1 MAQKTTV
8 FTLKVDGTEQAVNS
22 VNDLKKAI
30 GKLEEE
36 LESAELGSKKF
47 KQLQAELVK
56 AKSKFKDLDEATEGR
71 NLEERVGSFAKI
83 GEAIAGSFAVASG
96 AAAMFGAE
104 NEDLAKAELKVQA
117 ALTIAMG
124 ARSVAEGVMQAGI
137 ARRVVLEKAAAAGTF
152 VLNVVNKALNT
163 TLKANPIF
171 LIVTVLTLAVAG
183 FLKLADSVKGATSGF
198 SFLGAAVEKF
208 TGFLRD
214 VGNWAFPNLIDDATT
229 AKTIAN
235 AEKIQKALEGFDSAE
250 NIRIRNANRKLA
262 AAQAAGASDQLVLGL
277 MKEKAAAEIDLNN
290 KTISALRK
298 QGKDKTTAEI
308 QEIAKLE
315 SATIDSQQT
324 INNQVLANNKK
335 RTDKITEN
343 NKAAVEQM
351 KDYNSKIRS
360 LQQQAELAAISSETK
375 RAERQAQFDRSNA
388 IKEIQ
393 QSKFTAEQKNKLIAE
408 TNATWDALDKARR
421 AQNAKDEQ
429 EKAKSLAQSL
439 NAIRYEINL
448 MEIKDQGQR
457 QYEAL
462 KQEEQTAL
470 DSVTI
475 EEEAA
480 GKKAYIRKLYT
491 LKTKELSKQLA
502 IDEFNQQQD
511 LAQQNR
517 NLKMGMLDADMALL
531 SQSNVDKF
539 KLELDYFNK
548 KRELERADLLANQEA
563 EIKRMTLAGAT
574 EAEIAAK
581 KKLFAKDS
589 IIFDKQVA
597 ATKTQIDKAQANA
610 KLEIVSGAL
619 TGIMSLVGQNTAE
632 GKALG
637 IAQAVIDTYVGAN
650 KAFAQGGTFGFIGAA
665 GIIAAG
671 LANVATIMSTPIP
684 GAENTNTVAGPSKF
698 AKGGVLRG
706 PSHAQGG
713 IKTSFGELE
722 GGEWVINRN
731 SSAQF
736 HGLLSAINTVGGGRK
751 YADGGM
757 LGVKEQ
763 MQSLQDQ
770 LSGPQVI
777 KTYVVQSDIS
787 DAQRAQSQINRIAR
801 L

>member
-36 LESAELGSKKF
+36 LESAELGSQKF

-124 ARSVAEGVMQAGI
+124 ARSVAEGVMQAGLAKRI
-137 ARRVVLEKAAAAGTF
+137 VLEKAAAAGTF

-183 FLKLADSVKGATSGF
+183 FLKLADTIKGATGTF
-198 SFLGAAVEKF
+198 SFLGAALEKV

-214 VGNWAFPNLIDDATT
+214 VGNFVFPNLIDDATT
-229 AKTIAN
+229 AKTIEN
-235 AEKIQKALEGFDSAE
+235 ADKILKKMNEFGSQEQA
-250 NIRIRNANRKLA
+250 RVRNAQRQLA
-262 AAQAAGASDQLVLGL
+262 YAEAVGASDDKIL
-277 MKEKAAAEIDLNN
+277 EKKKAVAAAEQELNSKKIN
-290 KTISALRK
+290 YLIAA
-298 QGKDKTTAEI
+298 GKNRTTE
-308 QEIAKLE
+308 EKEELAKLQV
-315 SATIDSQQT
+315 ANIDSQQNIT
-324 INNQVLANNKK
+324 NAIVANNKK

-351 KDYNSKIRS
+351 KEYNSKIRS
-360 LQQQAELAAISSETK
+360 LQQQAALAAISDETK
-375 RAERQAQFDRSNA
+375 KAEKQAQFDRSNA

-408 TNATWDALDKARR
+408 TNVTWDALDKARR

-448 MEIKDQGQR
+448 MQIKDQGQR

-475 EEEAA
+475 EEAAA
-480 GKKAYIRKLYT
+480 GKKADIRKLYA

-511 LAQQNR
+511 LAQQDR
-517 NLKMGMLDADMALL
+517 NIKMGMLDANMALL

-548 KRELERADLLANQEA
+548 KRELERADLVANQEA
-563 EIKRMTLAGAT
+563 ELKRMEMSGAT
-574 EAEIAAK
+574 IEELAK
-581 KKLFAKDS
+581 KKQQFGKAE
-589 IIFDKQVA
+589 IIFDKQTA
-597 ATKTQIDKAQANA
+597 AAKTQIDKGQADA
-610 KLEIVSGAL
+610 KLSIISGAL